1 MPIEVRELV
10 IKATVEQENGSPN
23 KPAPPPDHNNAIGP
37 NEGLIQAC
45 IDKLTEI
52 LKTRYE
58 R

>member
-10 IKATVEQENGSPN
+10 IKATVEQETGSPG
-23 KPAPPPDHNNAIGP
+23 KPAPAADQNNSIGP

-45 IDKLTEI
+45 IDKITEI
-52 LKTRYE
+52 IKTRYE

>member
-10 IKATVEQENGSPN
+10 IKATVEQETGSPG
-23 KPAPPPDHNNAIGP
+23 KPAPSPDMNNNIGA

-45 IDKLTEI
+45 VDKITEI
-52 LKTRYE
+52 IKNRYE

>member
-10 IKATVEQENGSPN
+10 IKATVEQETGSPG
-23 KPAPPPDHNNAIGP
+23 KPAPDARQNNDIGP

-45 IDKLTEI
+45 IDKITEI
-52 LKTRYE
+52 IKTRYE

>member
-10 IKATVEQENGSPN
+10 IKATVEQENGSPA
-23 KPAPPPDHNNAIGP
+23 KPLPTPEENNGLGP

-45 IDKLTEI
+45 IDKISES
-52 LKTRYE
+52 LKSRYE

>member
-10 IKATVEQENGSPN
+10 IKATVEQENGSPG
-23 KPAPPPDHNNAIGP
+23 KPLPAPGQNNSLGP

-45 IDKLTEI
+45 IDTISQI

>member
-10 IKATVEQENGSPN
+10 IKATVEQETGSPG
-23 KPAPPPDHNNAIGP
+23 KPAPPPDKSNNVGP

-52 LKTRYE
+52 IKTRYE